1 MTDCPPSGRGQGP
14 HLTHFYMLGP
24 EVLKSVDSRLASALS
39 RALLL
44 GLSLGHEAKRFHS
57 DLDERIPVSRLQ
69 SGGHRFSLEVK
80 TLVFVS
86 VLVSRVLPVSI
97 SVSRS

>member
-44 GLSLGHEAKRFHS
+44 GLGLSLGHEAKRFHS
-57 DLDERIPVSRLQ
+57 DLDEGIPVSRL
-69 SGGHRFSLEVK
+69 
-80 TLVFVS
+80 
-86 VLVSRVLPVSI
+86 
-97 SVSRS
+97 